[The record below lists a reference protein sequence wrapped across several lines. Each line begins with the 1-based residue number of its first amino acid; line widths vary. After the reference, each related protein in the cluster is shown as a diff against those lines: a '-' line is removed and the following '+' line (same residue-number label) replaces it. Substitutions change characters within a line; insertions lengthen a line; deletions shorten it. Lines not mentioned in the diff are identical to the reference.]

1 MAILTTG
8 IKQYGVNFLG
18 VPYVC
23 TGSPVDTVDTFIYIL
38 DSTGG
43 LKSWAKRASFLNN
56 LGGTNK
62 DEIPPY
68 TSFLII
74 PGATITTDDT
84 KISFGTAI
92 ASGGGGSSPLNS
104 NWLM

>member
-1 MAILTTG
+1 MANLTTG
-8 IKQYGVNFLG
+8 VQQYGFNFLAT
-18 VPYVC
+18 PFVC
-23 TGSPVDTVDTFIYIL
+23 TGSPLDTNGTFIYIL

-68 TSFLII
+68 AAFLIL
-74 PGATITTDDT
+74 PGSNITTDDT
-84 KISFGTAI
+84 KLSFGTAI
-92 ASGGGGSSPLNS
+92 VGSSSNS
-104 NWLM
+104 NWLL